1 MSIINYN
8 TNDWRMAMP
17 INKDNNKNI
26 RKPSI
31 NSGSQVR
38 RDSSNTENFSRK
50 PPHKPPKR

>member
-1 MSIINYN
+1 
-8 TNDWRMAMP
+8 MP

-50 PPHKPPKR
+50 PPHKPPKRWFQIKHRKEWF